1 MHAQTSFSN
10 KGHDLTTHPPSKKD
24 IRFAI
29 IDKKS
34 TFYNIFPYLSF
45 HEKKTPR
52 EDLLPTV
59 TLSLSSLFFF
69 LFHPPAPYRRA
80 RVNER
85 RARSRT

>member
-10 KGHDLTTHPPSKKD
+10 KGHDLTTHPPLKKKD
-24 IRFAI
+24 IKFA

-34 TFYNIFPYLSF
+34 TFYNVFLYLSF

-59 TLSLSSLFFF
+59 TLSI
-69 LFHPPAPYRRA
+69 
-80 RVNER
+80 
-85 RARSRT
+85 